1 MPRLITSIA
10 IIPIA
15 ILFLTA
21 CAPGPKQYSIRL
33 TETPYLQ
40 TSPSKSVVVNIR
52 NVTDSREFIPSG
64 DNPDL
69 PQLAT
74 AEKIDPVVIST
85 ATAQVRNAFG
95 DVIYDLF
102 TEKKIIAIVKSAIE
116 ESFRRAGYTV
126 SNAATNATPVDVNII
141 RFWAYNT
148 GGLVTFQ
155 FYFDISVEMTGDLP
169 VLRKQKKYYSSIKL
183 KSAFGAGSRSFEN
196 TINKGMD
203 KFIRELAAQ
212 LLE

>member
-21 CAPGPKQYSIRL
+21 CASGPKQATIRL
-33 TETPYLQ
+33 TEIPHLQ

-74 AEKIDPVVIST
+74 VEKIDPVVIST
-85 ATAQVRNAFG
+85 ATAQIRNSFG
-95 DVIYDLF
+95 DVNYDIF
-102 TEKKIIAIVKSAIE
+102 TEKKIITIVKSAIE

-126 SNAATNATPVDVNII
+126 SNTTTNATPVDVSII

-148 GGLVTFQ
+148 VGFSTFK
-155 FYFDISVEMTGDLP
+155 FYFDVSVEMTGDLP
-169 VLRKQKKYYSSIKL
+169 VLQKQKKYYSSIQL
-183 KSAFGAGSRSFEN
+183 KSVVGGGSRSFKN

-212 LLE
+212 LE